1 MNVRRGDTVL
11 VLAGK
16 DRGKRGTVERVEKTK
31 RGLGVVVPGLNMAKR
46 HLKARSRTQQAGII
60 DLPVPIH
67 VSNVQVV
74 CPRCNRPT
82 RIGHATL
89 EIANPAHKRAID
101 DVEVGRQVAGHLRV
115 AFEVDDARAAT
126 ERAVE
131 AGADLVAPPTRTPWG
146 SLNSRLDAPAGLHVT
161 LFQELGGEEGVP
173 PGVVAEPGARDD
185 PAAGGS

>member
-1 MNVRRGDTVL
+1 MSDNTPRQPTVRQLRLVVEAEDYDAALAFYRDVL
-11 VLAGK
+11 GLPERIAYADGEE
-16 DRGKRGTVERVEKTK
+16 DRVAILDV
-31 RGLGVVVPGLNMAKR
+31 
-46 HLKARSRTQQAGII
+46 
-60 DLPVPIH
+60 
-67 VSNVQVV
+67 
-74 CPRCNRPT
+74 
-82 RIGHATL
+82 GHATL

-101 DVEVGRQVAGHLRV
+101 NVEVGRQVAGHLRV

-173 PGVVAEPGARDD
+173 PGVVAEPGTGDD
-185 PAAGGS
+185 PAADGR